1 MRGLLWFALCAGTL
15 ASEVVLKVAEQS
27 WIFGFFDK
35 NFSETKTFPVYE
47 QCETMYVKWSRT
59 SGSSSTPPYSFLI
72 YTAYV
77 KRQRLFVR
85 APGQLTG
92 CHCRTYDLPF
102 FLDAGNGPTYNFT
115 IPFAPGTEMLMCMVR
130 ICLEVSIQ
138 RTNLYIQFDSS
149 GSNGGCSAIINI
161 VPNTTAFSESCTN
174 DTLNWLRGPLDLDA
188 VDASG
193 SWPPWPGQV
202 ASPLLPPYN
211 GSVDEMDTFSWAVNL
226 ALGQPFFVSIVDSD
240 FNLWSS
246 PIAHVGDG
254 RTSCLEGR
262 STTRVSPGATAGA
275 GIGGLVLGLVV
286 GLLAAY
292 LGVRRHKAQQTSE
305 KGALNLHG
313 DSPSSYAQPTPWIDP
328 HLPDS
333 AVTPNHTLNKTPHSP
348 TKRGDSGP
356 GPVYPFTAQRRDS
369 STALSSLSLSPSSSA
384 FPGTS
389 IGATAVAPRPL
400 SPADTPRPSG
410 QNLYVVHHDGGAA
423 PVTVYHG
430 DDTRVVELPPRYVGG
445 VGGEDVQVA
454 RAEERRDSVG
464 DEGGGQDGFDPR
476 VLSQERRPTPVRK
489 PSGLA
494 TVGERPVSLE

>member
-1 MRGLLWFALCAGTL
+1 MLGLLWFALCAGAL

-27 WIFGFFDK
+27 WIFGFFDES
-35 NFSETKTFPVYE
+35 FSETKTFPVYE
-47 QCETMYVKWSRT
+47 QCETMYVRWSRT
-59 SGSSSTPPYSFLI
+59 SGSSGTAPYSFLI
-72 YTAYV
+72 YTA
-77 KRQRLFVR
+77 
-85 APGQLTG
+85 
-92 CHCRTYDLPF
+92 TYELPF
-102 FLDAGNGPTYNFT
+102 FLDVGNGPSYNFT

-130 ICLEVSIQ
+130 ISLK
-138 RTNLYIQFDSS
+138 FDSS
-149 GSNGGCSAIINI
+149 GSNGGCSSIINI
-161 VPNTTAFSESCTN
+161 VPNTTAFGESCTN
-174 DTLNWLRGPLDLDA
+174 DTLNWLRGPLDLEAADG
-188 VDASG
+188 SG

-246 PIAHVGDG
+246 PMAHVGDG
-254 RTSCLEGR
+254 RTSCLKGR

-292 LGVRRHKAQQTSE
+292 LGVRHRKAQETSE

-328 HLPDS
+328 HTPS
-333 AVTPNHTLNKTPHSP
+333 TAVGPNNTLHNQPKSP
-348 TKRGDSGP
+348 TKQASQRP
-356 GPVYPFTAQRRDS
+356 GAVYPFTDQRRDS

-389 IGATAVAPRPL
+389 TGATDSTPRPL
-400 SPADTPRPSG
+400 SPADTSRPNG
-410 QNLYVVHHDGGAA
+410 QNLCVVHHDGGAA

-445 VGGEDVQVA
+445 IGGEDVGLA
-454 RAEERRDSVG
+454 RVEERRGGAGS
-464 DEGGGQDGFDPR
+464 DESGQDSFSPR
-476 VLSQERRPTPVRK
+476 VLAGERRPAPVRK

>member
-1 MRGLLWFALCAGTL
+1 MLSLLWFALCASAL

-27 WIFGFFDK
+27 WIFGFFDES
-35 NFSETKTFPVYE
+35 FSETKTFPVYE
-47 QCETMYVKWSRT
+47 QCETMYVRWSRT
-59 SGSSSTPPYSFLI
+59 SGSSGTAPYSFLI
-72 YTAYV
+72 YPAYV
-77 KRQRLFVR
+77 KHQR
-85 APGQLTG
+85 P
-92 CHCRTYDLPF
+92 TYDLPF
-102 FLDAGNGPTYNFT
+102 FLDVGNGPSYNFT
-115 IPFAPGTEMLMCMVR
+115 IPFAPGTE
-130 ICLEVSIQ
+130 
-138 RTNLYIQFDSS
+138 FDSS
-149 GSNGGCSAIINI
+149 GSNGGCSSIINI
-161 VPNTTAFSESCTN
+161 VPNTTAFGESCTN
-174 DTLNWLRGPLDLDA
+174 DTLNWLRGPLDLEAADG
-188 VDASG
+188 SG

-211 GSVDEMDTFSWAVNL
+211 GSVDDMDTFSWAVNL

-246 PIAHVGDG
+246 PMAHVGDG
-254 RTSCLEGR
+254 RTSCLEGS

-292 LGVRRHKAQQTSE
+292 LGVRHRKTQETSE

-328 HLPDS
+328 HTPS
-333 AVTPNHTLNKTPHSP
+333 TAVTPNNTLRNQPKSP
-348 TKRGDSGP
+348 TKQASQGP
-356 GPVYPFTAQRRDS
+356 GPVCPFTDQRRDS
-369 STALSSLSLSPSSSA
+369 STALSSLSQSPSSSA

-389 IGATAVAPRPL
+389 TGATDSTPRPL
-400 SPADTPRPSG
+400 SSADTPRPNG

-445 VGGEDVQVA
+445 VGGEDVGLA
-454 RAEERRDSVG
+454 RMEERRDGVG
-464 DEGGGQDGFDPR
+464 SDESGQDGFDPR
-476 VLSQERRPTPVRK
+476 VLAEERRPAPVRK

-494 TVGERPVSLE
+494 TVGERPVTLE

>member
-1 MRGLLWFALCAGTL
+1 MLGLLWFALCASAL

-27 WIFGFFDK
+27 WIFGFFDES
-35 NFSETKTFPVYE
+35 FSETKTFPVYE
-47 QCETMYVKWSRT
+47 QCETMYVRWSRT
-59 SGSSSTPPYSFLI
+59 SGSSGTAPYSFLI

-77 KRQRLFVR
+77 KRQRISSF
-85 APGQLTG
+85 A
-92 CHCRTYDLPF
+92 TYDLPF
-102 FLDAGNGPTYNFT
+102 FLDVGNGPSYNFT

-130 ICLEVSIQ
+130 TGIPLV
-138 RTNLYIQFDSS
+138 FDSS
-149 GSNGGCSAIINI
+149 GSNGGCSSIINI
-161 VPNTTAFSESCTN
+161 VPNTTAFDKSCTN
-174 DTLNWLRGPLDLDA
+174 DTLNWLRGPLDLEA
-188 VDASG
+188 VDGSG

-240 FNLWSS
+240 FNLWFS
-246 PIAHVGDG
+246 PMAHVGDG
-254 RTSCLEGR
+254 RTSCLDGR
-262 STTRVSPGATAGA
+262 A
-275 GIGGLVLGLVV
+275 GIGGLVLGLVA

-292 LGVRRHKAQQTSE
+292 LGIRHRKAQQTSE

-328 HLPDS
+328 HTPS
-333 AVTPNHTLNKTPHSP
+333 TAVTPNNTLSNQPKSP
-348 TKRGDSGP
+348 TKQASQGP
-356 GPVYPFTAQRRDS
+356 GVVYPFTDQRRDS

-389 IGATAVAPRPL
+389 TGATDSTPRAL
-400 SPADTPRPSG
+400 SPADTPRPNG

-445 VGGEDVQVA
+445 IGGEDAGLA
-454 RAEERRDSVG
+454 RVEERRDGVG
-464 DEGGGQDGFDPR
+464 SDESGQDGFSPR
-476 VLSQERRPTPVRK
+476 VLAGERRPAPVRK

>member
-1 MRGLLWFALCAGTL
+1 MLGLLWLSLCASAL

-27 WIFGFFDK
+27 WIFGFFDES
-35 NFSETKTFPVYE
+35 FSETKTFPVYE
-47 QCETMYVKWSRT
+47 QCETMYVRWSRT
-59 SGSSSTPPYSFLI
+59 SGSSGTAPYSFLI

-77 KRQRLFVR
+77 KHQRQFL
-85 APGQLTG
+85 L
-92 CHCRTYDLPF
+92 HRTYDLPF
-102 FLDAGNGPTYNFT
+102 FLDVGNGPSYNFT
-115 IPFAPGTEMLMCMVR
+115 IPFAPGTEMLMCM
-130 ICLEVSIQ
+130 
-138 RTNLYIQFDSS
+138 FDSS
-149 GSNGGCSAIINI
+149 GSNGGCSSIINI
-161 VPNTTAFSESCTN
+161 VPNTTAFGESCTN
-174 DTLNWLRGPLDLDA
+174 DTLNWLRGPLDLEAADG
-188 VDASG
+188 SG

-211 GSVDEMDTFSWAVNL
+211 GSVDDLDTFRNDADRSI
-226 ALGQPFFVSIVDSD
+226 QIVDSD

-246 PIAHVGDG
+246 PMAHVGDG
-254 RTSCLEGR
+254 RTSCLEGS
-262 STTRVSPGATAGA
+262 STTRISPGATAGA

-292 LGVRRHKAQQTSE
+292 LGVRHRKAQETSE

-328 HLPDS
+328 HTPS
-333 AVTPNHTLNKTPHSP
+333 TAVTPNNTLRNQPKSP
-348 TKRGDSGP
+348 TKQASQGP
-356 GPVYPFTAQRRDS
+356 GPVYPFTDQRRDS

-389 IGATAVAPRPL
+389 TGATDSTPRPF
-400 SPADTPRPSG
+400 SPADTPRPNG

-445 VGGEDVQVA
+445 VGGEDVGLA
-454 RAEERRDSVG
+454 RVEERRDGVG
-464 DEGGGQDGFDPR
+464 SDESGQDGFDPH
-476 VLSQERRPTPVRK
+476 VLAEERRPAPVGK